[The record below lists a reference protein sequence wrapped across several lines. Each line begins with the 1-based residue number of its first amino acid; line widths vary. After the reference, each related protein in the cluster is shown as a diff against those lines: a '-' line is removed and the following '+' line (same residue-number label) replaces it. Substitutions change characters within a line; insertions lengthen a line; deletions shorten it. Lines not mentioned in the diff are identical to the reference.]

1 MKIDKKM
8 IQHLEVLSRIDL
20 SSDEEAEFTDQ
31 LGRIVEYVEQLQ
43 ELETEGIAP
52 TNFVVADGRTQLRP
66 DEPGPSL
73 DRDVILA
80 EAPDAEKGFFK
91 VPKVVDRGTR

>member
-8 IQHLEVLSRIDL
+8 IQHLEELARIDL
-20 SSDEEAEFTDQ
+20 SPDEETRFAEQ
-31 LGRIVEYVEQLQ
+31 LGRIVEYGEQLTD
-43 ELETEGIAP
+43 LDTEGIAP
-52 TNFVVADGRTQLRP
+52 TNSVVPDGRTKLRA

-73 DRDVILA
+73 DRDAILA

-91 VPKVVDRGTR
+91 VPKVVDRGTP

>member
-1 MKIDKKM
+1 MKIDKNM

-20 SSDEEAEFTDQ
+20 SPDEEVELADQ

-43 ELETEGIAP
+43 EVETEGIPP
-52 TNFVVADGRTQLRP
+52 TNSVVPDGRTQLRS

-91 VPKVVDRGTR
+91 VPKVVDRGTP